1 MAVQVAID
9 EQGRETVVI
18 HYLYQESGGG
28 RLACSP
34 WNKDFAGGG
43 LTWMRTNDTRAVTCR
58 QCRETEIFRQ
68 HHDRLQA
75 ALAAQQK
82 RY

>member
-18 HYLYQESGGG
+18 HYLHQEFGVWK
-28 RLACSP
+28 LACSP
-34 WNKDFAGGG
+34 WHNFEGTAP
-43 LTWMRTNDTRAVTCR
+43 TWMRSNDTRAVTCK
-58 QCRETEIFRQ
+58 QCQETETFQQ
-68 HHDRLQA
+68 HHAELLA
-75 ALAAQQK
+75 ALSAQQR